1 MPVIDVKK
9 LSKIYK
15 RSRKEGGLKGLVKN
29 IFFREY
35 EEIEALKEISF
46 KIEEGEFVGYIGPNG
61 AGKTTTLK
69 ILAGILYPSAGEVKV
84 NNYVPWER
92 KKEFLKSITFVMG
105 QKNQL
110 WWDLPALDSFI
121 LLKKIY
127 EIPNREFK
135 RNLDFFS
142 SLLNVSH
149 LLNVPV
155 RKLSLG
161 ERMKMELIAALIHNP
176 KIIFLDEPT
185 IGLDIISQE
194 KIRTFLKE
202 YNKEFRATIILTSHY
217 IKDIEDLCE
226 RVILIHKGKKIFDE
240 KTSTLIDKFV
250 KYDILHLFF
259 KENIPSNLHLF
270 GEILSCNEKEVYLK
284 VPREKTGQIIHT
296 LLDRYKLIEFGI
308 EPVTLENVVKEI
320 FKKLD

>member
-1 MPVIDVKK
+1 MATIEVKK

-15 RSRKEGGLKGLVKN
+15 RSKKGEGLKGLVKN

-46 KIEEGEFVGYIGPNG
+46 IVEEGEFVGYIGPNG

-69 ILAGILYPSAGEVKV
+69 ILAGILYPSGGEVKV
-84 NNYVPWER
+84 NNYIPWER

-127 EIPNREFK
+127 EISDKEFK
-135 RNLDFFS
+135 KNLDFFS

-161 ERMKMELIAALIHNP
+161 ERMKMELIAALIHSP

-185 IGLDIISQE
+185 IGLDILSQE

-202 YNKEFRATIILTSHY
+202 YNREFKTTIILTSHY

-226 RVILIHKGKKIFDE
+226 RVILIHRGEKIFDE
-240 KTSTLIDKFV
+240 KASTLINKFV
-250 KYDILHLFF
+250 KDNLLYLFF
-259 KENIPSNLHLF
+259 KENIPSDLHQF
-270 GEILSCNEKEVYLK
+270 GTILSYNEKEVYLK
-284 VPREKTGQIIHT
+284 IPREETGQVIHK
-296 LLDRYKLIEFGI
+296 LLEKYKLIEFRI
-308 EPVTLENVVKEI
+308 ERVTLEDVVKEI
-320 FKKLD
+320 FRKLD